1 MSETCFLSTDRGSQ
15 TVLGESHSKNP
26 VSGQPNVS
34 QALAYRGRRKS
45 SGGHRPPPVTAK
57 PPAGSQ
63 DLSIQPLWLGPCPT
77 GQSERPRVPASRV
90 TGKGPWSPC
99 GRVSGDRVPA
109 PVGVAGEGWVPAGSL
124 SRKQLWEA
132 GRGWGQRSPLQPTV
146 PEAGVRTLLQTA
158 TAAVRPRPAPGPDSP
173 RWSATAPF
181 STRSNRRPR
190 QGGSR

>member
-1 MSETCFLSTDRGSQ
+1 MSETCFLSTDRRSQ

-26 VSGQPNVS
+26 VSGRPNVS

-45 SGGHRPPPVTAK
+45 SEGHRPPPVTAK

-63 DLSIQPLWLGPCPT
+63 DLSVQPLWLGPCPT

-99 GRVSGDRVPA
+99 GRVSGEPA

-132 GRGWGQRSPLQPTV
+132 GRGGGSGHLCSPPSRK
-146 PEAGVRTLLQTA
+146 PGVRTLLQTA

-181 STRSNRRPR
+181 STGSNRRPR